1 MHVFGPIT
9 PANDR
14 GSFPFSQ
21 DKPQCRSQVKLL
33 QMTVCWKSWNKPKK
47 FLTNTGP
54 KKAPQSKL
62 SIKSFAVKVLARVAT
77 KIMAP
82 ALCQHKI
89 PCVTTTRG
97 HWQRLSYKEE
107 EISALL
113 YKSNYGNLSITTNV
127 FWIRNFLAWQHL
139 HKLRRAKA
147 KIIRMEIEI
156 RSPKNSSRLAISRA
170 IISLNYKTD
179 KTAIT
184 FYIWALS
191 FIRGLG
197 EM

>member
-1 MHVFGPIT
+1 MTEGAF
-9 PANDR
+9 R
-14 GSFPFSQ
+14 FP
-21 DKPQCRSQVKLL
+21 RINHNAEVKLSYCKWWFAGKAETN
-33 QMTVCWKSWNKPKK
+33 QKSFWPTLALKK
-47 FLTNTGP
+47 HHS
-54 KKAPQSKL
+54 QKL